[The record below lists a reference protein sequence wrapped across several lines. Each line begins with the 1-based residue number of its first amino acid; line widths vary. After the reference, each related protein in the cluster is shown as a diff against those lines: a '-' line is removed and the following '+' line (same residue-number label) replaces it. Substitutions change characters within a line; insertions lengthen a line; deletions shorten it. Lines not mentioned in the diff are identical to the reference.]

1 MTRTLH
7 LPDAA
12 ATQALGEEIGRSLV
26 AGDIVAL
33 SGPLGSGKTT
43 FSQGL
48 ARAIGI
54 EAPISSPTFVF
65 INEYRNP
72 IPLLHLDAYRLEDMS
87 WDDLRDTGF
96 EDWLDRSDAVR
107 LIEWPE
113 MVEQWLP
120 QPRFWLR
127 FEIEDETRKVE
138 ISEFS

>member
-1 MTRTLH
+1 MTRTL
-7 LPDAA
+7 LLADAE
-12 ATQALGEEIGRSLV
+12 ATQALGKEIGRSLV

-48 ARAIGI
+48 ARSLGI
-54 EAPISSPTFVF
+54 QSPISSPTFVF
-65 INEYRNP
+65 INEYRSE
-72 IPLLHLDAYRLEDMS
+72 IPLLHLDAYRLEGME

-96 EDWLDRSDAVR
+96 EDWLDRTDAVR

-120 QPRFWLR
+120 KPRFWLR
-127 FEIEDETRKVE
+127 FEIIDQTRKVE
-138 ISEFS
+138 ISEL

>member
-26 AGDIVAL
+26 AGDVVAL

-54 EAPISSPTFVF
+54 QAPISSPTFVF
-65 INEYRNP
+65 INEYRNE
-72 IPLLHLDAYRLEDMS
+72 IPLLHLDAYRLENMS

-96 EDWLDRSDAVR
+96 EDWLDRDDAVR

-120 QPRFWLR
+120 KPRFWLR

>member
-1 MTRTLH
+1 MTRTLI
-7 LPDAA
+7 LPDAD
-12 ATQALGEEIGRSLV
+12 ATLSLGEEIGRSLI

-48 ARAIGI
+48 ARSLGIGI
-54 EAPISSPTFVF
+54 PISSPTFVF
-65 INEYRNP
+65 INEYQNA
-72 IPLLHLDAYRLEDMS
+72 IPLLHLDAYRLENMD

-107 LIEWPE
+107 IIEWPE

-120 QPRFWLR
+120 KPRYWLR
-127 FEIEDETRKVE
+127 FEIEDEQRKVVIE
-138 ISEFS
+138 QAD